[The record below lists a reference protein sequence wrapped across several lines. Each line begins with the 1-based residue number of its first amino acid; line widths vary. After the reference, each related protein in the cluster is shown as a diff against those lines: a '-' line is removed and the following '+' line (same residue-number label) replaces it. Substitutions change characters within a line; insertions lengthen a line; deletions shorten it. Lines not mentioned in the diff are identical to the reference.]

1 MRARIPGEGKG
12 FTTPTPLAR
21 LHTAQGVRENLLDRC
36 PCLWHASPGVEA
48 RRLVLSDG
56 RPPRSA
62 QRLHPSVRA
71 RNHSK
76 LLQIFEGRMPQ
87 FLWPDSRVVVARTQP
102 SNLLLTPLALLAG
115 LEAGAGEDATH
126 STSEV
131 TADRIPATT
140 EMGGEGP
147 GSMGLDSQF
156 FVASSE
162 SLLSEGFSALSLAA
176 PPFLASKC
184 VRHLPPSRLPRWHRR
199 AAGSKARLPRCGE
212 AHRSCE
218 ARECLRTLSP

>member
-1 MRARIPGEGKG
+1 M
-12 FTTPTPLAR
+12 
-21 LHTAQGVRENLLDRC
+21 
-36 PCLWHASPGVEA
+36 PGVEA

-71 RNHSK
+71 RHHSK

-102 SNLLLTPLALLAG
+102 SNLLLTPLAVLAG
-115 LEAGAGEDATH
+115 LEAGAGRGDTC
-126 STSEV
+126 STSD
-131 TADRIPATT
+131 AAANRIPAAA
-140 EMGGEGP
+140 EMGGDGP
-147 GSMGLDSQF
+147 GSMGFDSHS
-156 FVASSE
+156 FVDDSAGS
-162 SLLSEGFSALSLAA
+162 LSEGFSALSLAA

-199 AAGSKARLPRCGE
+199 AAGSKARLQRCGG
-212 AHRSCE
+212 AHRACE
-218 ARECLRTLSP
+218 TRECFRTLSP